1 MIEIENVE
9 LVVFE
14 DTVVEDIEV
23 SRRAFA
29 GWTPE
34 MIGTIPVK
42 LQMGAVKFRVGEINR
57 VRIGANGMTGDI
69 FLQIKGELI
78 LTMDGKNPK
87 PLEYL
92 FKFENGK

>member
-14 DTVVEDIEV
+14 DTTVEDIEV
-23 SRRAFA
+23 SRRAFE

-42 LQMGAVKFRVGEINR
+42 LQMGAVKFRIGEINR
-57 VRIGANGMTGDI
+57 TRVGVNGMTGDI

-78 LTMDGKNPK
+78 LTMDGKTPK

-92 FKFENGK
+92 FKLE